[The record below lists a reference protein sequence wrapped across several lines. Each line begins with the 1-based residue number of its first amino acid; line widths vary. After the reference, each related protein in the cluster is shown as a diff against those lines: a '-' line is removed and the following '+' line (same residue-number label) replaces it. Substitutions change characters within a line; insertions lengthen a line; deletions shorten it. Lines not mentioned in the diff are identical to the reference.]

1 MKINWLVRIKNK
13 AFWVALIPAALL
25 LVQTVAALLGFSLD
39 LGNVGDKL
47 LAVVNAIFGVLV
59 ILGVVV
65 DPTVEGMSDSARAM
79 QYQEPPE
86 NCKKCDKAEA

>member
-25 LVQTVAALLGFSLD
+25 LIQTVAALLGFSLD
-39 LGNVGDKL
+39 LGDVGNKL

-86 NCKKCDKAEA
+86 NCKKRDKAEA

>member
-1 MKINWLVRIKNK
+1 MKINWMVRAKNK

-25 LVQTVAALLGFSLD
+25 LIQTVAALLGFSLD
-39 LGNVGDKL
+39 LGDVREKL

-65 DPTVEGMSDSARAM
+65 DPTVEGVSDSARAM
-79 QYQEPPE
+79 KYDVPPE
-86 NCKKCDKAEA
+86 NCVKCNKIEG

>member
-25 LVQTVAALLGFSLD
+25 LIQTVAALLGFSLD
-39 LGNVGDKL
+39 LGDVGDKL

-79 QYQEPPE
+79 QYDKPPE

>member
-25 LVQTVAALLGFSLD
+25 LIQTVAALLGFSLD
-39 LGNVGDKL
+39 LGDVGDKL

-79 QYQEPPE
+79 QYDEPPE

>member
-39 LGNVGDKL
+39 LGDVGDKL

-65 DPTVEGMSDSARAM
+65 DPTVDGVSDSARAM

-86 NCKKCDKAEA
+86 NCKQCDKAEG

>member
-25 LVQTVAALLGFSLD
+25 LIQTVAALLGFSLD
-39 LGNVGDKL
+39 LGDVGDKL

>member
-13 AFWVALIPAALL
+13 AFWMALIPAALL
-25 LVQTVAALLGFSLD
+25 LIQTVAALLGFSLD
-39 LGNVGDKL
+39 LGDVGEKL

>member
-39 LGNVGDKL
+39 LGDVGDKL

>member
-25 LVQTVAALLGFSLD
+25 LIQTVAALLGFSLD
-39 LGNVGDKL
+39 LGDVGDKL

-79 QYQEPPE
+79 QYQEPHE

>member
-1 MKINWLVRIKNK
+1 MKINWMVRAKNK

-25 LVQTVAALLGFSLD
+25 LIQTVAALLGFSLD
-39 LGNVGDKL
+39 LGDVGEKL

-65 DPTVEGMSDSARAM
+65 DPTVEGVSDSARAM
-79 QYQEPPE
+79 KYDEPPE
-86 NCKKCDKAEA
+86 NCVKCNKIEG

>member
-13 AFWVALIPAALL
+13 AFWVTLIPAALL
-25 LVQTVAALLGFSLD
+25 LIQTVAALLGFSLD
-39 LGNVGDKL
+39 LGDVGDKL

-79 QYQEPPE
+79 QYDEPPE